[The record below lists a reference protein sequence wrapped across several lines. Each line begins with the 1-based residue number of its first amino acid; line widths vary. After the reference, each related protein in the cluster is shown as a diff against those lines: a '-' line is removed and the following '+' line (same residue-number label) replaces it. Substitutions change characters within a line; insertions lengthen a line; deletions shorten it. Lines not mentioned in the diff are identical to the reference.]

1 MYTDRKRWLAIFAT
15 CLGLVTIASMF
26 DAVESGAVDRPSPT
40 NELSPSPQPRSAP
53 RWRGSLDDL
62 AAGRLDVI
70 DLTWPINNK
79 SAYWP
84 GANYKPFELHTIATL
99 QRDGVLSKAFSM
111 PEHLGTHIDAPNH
124 FERRAASVDQIAAAD
139 FFAPGV
145 LIDVSTQ
152 ASLQPDYRLT
162 AADILAWEKANGR
175 IPDRAVVLL
184 RTGWGRFWSNMPRYQ
199 GRDPMGRLHF
209 PAYSPEAAELLV
221 NQRNA
226 RGIGVDTLS
235 VDYGLSRDFAVHH
248 ILGKANRY
256 GLENLASLEKL
267 PPRGFYLFVAPIKI
281 ETGTGGPTRVLAI
294 LEHSRQQAAGGRRP
308 AVKDSRP

>member
-1 MYTDRKRWLAIFAT
+1 MYADRKRSLAVFAT
-15 CLGLVTIASMF
+15 CLALISIAGMMG
-26 DAVESGAVDRPSPT
+26 AVESSPT
-40 NELSPSPQPRSAP
+40 THEVSPLGSQSAQLAL
-53 RWRGSLDDL
+53 GSLDEL
-62 AAGRLDVI
+62 AADKLEVI
-70 DLTWPINNK
+70 DLTWPINSK

-99 QRDGVLSKAFSM
+99 ERDRVLSKAFSM

-124 FERRAASVDQIAAAD
+124 FEPRAAAVDQIAAAD

-145 LIDVSTQ
+145 LIDISAQ
-152 ASLQPDYRLT
+152 ASMQPDYRLS
-162 AADILAWEKANGR
+162 AANVHAWEKTHGR

-199 GRDPMGRLHF
+199 GLDTMGRLHF
-209 PAYSPEAAELLV
+209 PAYSPEAARLLI
-221 NQRNA
+221 NERKA
-226 RGIGVDTLS
+226 RGLGVDTLS
-235 VDYGLSRDFAVHH
+235 VDYGMSRDFAVHH

-256 GLENLASLEKL
+256 GLENLARLEKL

-294 LEHSRQQAAGGRRP
+294 LEPQEGPH
-308 AVKDSRP
+308 